1 MILIL
6 LSGIILGG
14 IFNFLVYL
22 VTIEEFI
29 SEEEVEKMSN
39 LDMMKFSIKKIRI
52 NLKVLVLTCIT
63 TSFIFVTLALKYG
76 IEYQF
81 YKFSFLFSILIIA
94 TIIDYKT
101 RSVYIIVSIVGII
114 GGIMFSTINIV
125 VFDSNVLN
133 EIISMFIPIVILG
146 ILKAVSRKIDGFGG
160 GDIEMF
166 IFIALYLSVIG
177 TVVTLILSFIL
188 AGIIS
193 GISML
198 LKSKDKDI
206 AFVPY
211 ITVATYI
218 TVILGEQIFQSYMK
232 FI

>member
-1 MILIL
+1 MFLILI
-6 LSGIILGG
+6 SGIILGG

-63 TSFIFVTLALKYG
+63 TSFIFITLAFKYG
-76 IEYQF
+76 IGYQF

-133 EIISMFIPIVILG
+133 EMISMFIPIIILG
-146 ILKAVSRKIDGFGG
+146 TLKFASRKMDGFGG

-193 GISML
+193 GVSMI
-198 LKSKDKDI
+198 LKSKDKHI

>member
-1 MILIL
+1 MFLIL

-22 VTIEEFI
+22 VTIEEFT
-29 SEEEVEKMSN
+29 SEKEVKKMSN
-39 LDMMKFSIKKIRI
+39 LDMIKFSVKKIRG
-52 NLKVLVLTCIT
+52 NLKELVIT
-63 TSFIFVTLALKYG
+63 IGVTSFIFVTLAFKYG
-76 IEYQF
+76 IGYEF

-101 RSVYIIVSIVGII
+101 RSVYIIVSIVGIS

-125 VFDSNVLN
+125 IFDSNVLN
-133 EIISMFIPIVILG
+133 EMISMFIPIIILG
-146 ILKAVSRKIDGFGG
+146 ILKVASRKIDGFGG

-193 GISML
+193 GVSMI
-198 LKSKDKDI
+198 LKSKNKDI

-211 ITVATYI
+211 ITIATYI
-218 TVILGEQIFQSYMK
+218 TVILGEQIFQSYIK
-232 FI
+232 FL